1 MKPKGYIF
9 FHLNLAFSSIEEE
22 KWPSVIEKCYFPLLD
37 LAEKQNIP
45 IGVELTGW
53 TLEQINRIKP
63 AWVTKFKKLLKTG
76 RCELIGS
83 GYSQVIAPLVPNSV
97 NEWNQKLGIEMYK
110 KILNCKPRIALVNE
124 MAFSNSLVDLYT
136 KFKYE
141 ALIMDRDNIQ
151 VALKSKKTQSTI
163 PSYAEG
169 INGNHIQVL
178 WSDSILFQKVQHYA
192 HGDICL
198 DDYEDYLKSRIA
210 KNSDNH
216 SISIYS
222 NDAEI
227 FDFRPGRFK
236 EEAPTH
242 TEGEWN
248 RLSKLI
254 NSIKKKIEIDL
265 VLPSQAL
272 QKDKNYNSA
281 FKLEDA
287 SYPIPVKKQT
297 KYNIARWAVTGKN
310 DIWLNTMCHR
320 IEECMQLSRNNNKDD
335 WKVLCELWA
344 SDLRTHITQKRW
356 KKALDKLNKVIKKNK
371 ISNTFYENYHVSEI
385 THPLSYINTKFDD
398 IKIGLE
404 KDDTLLSIATSNINL
419 KLNLRRGMAIQ
430 SLAFKSHG
438 MESCI
443 GTLPHGHFSC
453 ISLGADF
460 YSGGV
465 IAELPILRKRITD
478 LERVEP
484 SFVINKKNEI
494 EVHCEVTTEIGKIS
508 KVITVSTN
516 NESISLDYYFSNIKI
531 IGSVRLGILTLVN
544 SFNYD
549 TEVQCANGG
558 NRLESFKIDE
568 EFDHSKP
575 ASSLVSSTSWI
586 EKITLVSFSL
596 FELRFCS
603 NGMAALLDLL
613 QFKKI
618 SLFKFLRRISPVVA
632 PRPLD
637 DDTLKES
644 IKTAPFQLQISSKKI
659 EF

>member
-1 MKPKGYIF
+1 MSCGRAIYE
-9 FHLNLAFSSIEEE
+9 H
-22 KWPSVIEKCYFPLLD
+22 
-37 LAEKQNIP
+37 
-45 IGVELTGW
+45 
-53 TLEQINRIKP
+53 TLH
-63 AWVTKFKKLLKTG
+63 KKM
-76 RCELIGS
+76 E
-83 GYSQVIAPLVPNSV
+83 
-97 NEWNQKLGIEMYK
+97 
-110 KILNCKPRIALVNE
+110 
-124 MAFSNSLVDLYT
+124 
-136 KFKYE
+136 
-141 ALIMDRDNIQ
+141 
-151 VALKSKKTQSTI
+151 
-163 PSYAEG
+163 
-169 INGNHIQVL
+169 
-178 WSDSILFQKVQHYA
+178 
-192 HGDICL
+192 
-198 DDYEDYLKSRIA
+198 
-210 KNSDNH
+210 
-216 SISIYS
+216 
-222 NDAEI
+222 
-227 FDFRPGRFK
+227 
-236 EEAPTH
+236 
-242 TEGEWN
+242 
-248 RLSKLI
+248 
-254 NSIKKKIEIDL
+254 
-265 VLPSQAL
+265 
-272 QKDKNYNSA
+272 
-281 FKLEDA
+281 
-287 SYPIPVKKQT
+287 
-297 KYNIARWAVTGKN
+297 
-310 DIWLNTMCHR
+310 
-320 IEECMQLSRNNNKDD
+320 
-335 WKVLCELWA
+335 
-344 SDLRTHITQKRW
+344 
-356 KKALDKLNKVIKKNK
+356 KALDKLNKVIKKNK

-575 ASSLVSSTSWI
+575 ASSLVSSSRGLGATTGEIRLKNLNKDIFLNWS
-586 EKITLVSFSL
+586 KSRS
-596 FELRFCS
+596 
-603 NGMAALLDLL
+603 AAMPLL
-613 QFKKI
+613 QNLNSNNEKLTRVIFSI
-618 SLFKFLRRISPVVA
+618 QEV
-632 PRPLD
+632 